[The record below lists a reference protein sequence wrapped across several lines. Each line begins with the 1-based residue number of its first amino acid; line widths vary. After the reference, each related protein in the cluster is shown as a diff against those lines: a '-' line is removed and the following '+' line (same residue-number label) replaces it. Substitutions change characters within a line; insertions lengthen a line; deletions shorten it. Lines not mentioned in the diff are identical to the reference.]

1 MTAELDYEIVPI
13 TEELIAGFRDALD
26 VVCREE
32 KYLTFTE
39 APPLEKSQEYVRGN
53 IANNYTHLV
62 VIADGKVV
70 GWCDVVGAGRPTK
83 KHIGTLGIGLIPAWR
98 GKGVGERLM
107 RAAIADAQSK
117 GITRIE
123 LTVYE
128 PNQNAAALYKK
139 LGFETEGLLR
149 KGVCLKGEYH
159 NVIPMALLS

>member
-1 MTAELDYEIVPI
+1 MTYQIIPI
-13 TEELIAGFRDALD
+13 TEEYIAGFRDALD

-62 VIADGKVV
+62 VVADNKVV

-83 KHIGTLGIGLIPAWR
+83 KHIGTLGIGLIPEWR
-98 GKGVGERLM
+98 GKGVGEELM
-107 RAAIADAQSK
+107 RAAIKDAQSK
-117 GITRIE
+117 GMTRIE

-128 PNQNAAALYKK
+128 PNKNAIALYKK
-139 LGFETEGLLR
+139 LGFEAEGLFR
-149 KGVCLKGEYH
+149 KGVCLKGELH
-159 NVIPMALLS
+159 DVVPMALLA